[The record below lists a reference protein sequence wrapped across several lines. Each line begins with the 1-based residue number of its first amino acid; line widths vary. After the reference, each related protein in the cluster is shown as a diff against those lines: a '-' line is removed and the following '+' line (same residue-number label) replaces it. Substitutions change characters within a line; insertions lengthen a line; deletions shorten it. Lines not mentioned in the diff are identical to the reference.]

1 MGRFEPMESF
11 ARVAT
16 LGSFS
21 SAAKQLGTSHAL
33 LSQHVTNLEKR
44 LGVRLLNSNNPFL
57 MRLCDSSL
65 HGCCTS
71 ATLFGREK

>member
-1 MGRFEPMESF
+1 MGRFKPMESF

-21 SAAKQLGTSHAL
+21 PAAKQLGTSHAL

-44 LGVRLLNSNNPFL
+44 LGVRLLNRTTRS
-57 MRLCDSSL
+57 
-65 HGCCTS
+65 
-71 ATLFGREK
+71 